1 MKVVVTIDTST
12 SVGQEAFSYLKK
24 LNAPEKSVAIKKVQK
39 RKVRKLT
46 DAEMGLPG
54 SPPSLKELEVWLA
67 EPDNSP
73 TFSGEE
79 VVEYVRKSLD
89 KKRKARKGK

>member
-12 SVGQEAFSYLKK
+12 SKGQEAFDYIKK
-24 LNAPEKSVAIKKVQK
+24 LKAPEKSIAIQKERKKK
-39 RKVRKLT
+39 TRKLT
-46 DAEMGLPG
+46 DEEMGLPG
-54 SPPSLKELEVWLA
+54 PSPSREALEAWLA
-67 EPDNSP
+67 EPDDGP
-73 TFSGEE
+73 TFTGEE